1 MKWVSNPPTLWSW
14 QMALCWFSSIPMA
27 LLKLEGG
34 RMVEVAA
41 LQRVASNNDTL
52 ALSLLSGAPLT
63 KTSMTTV
70 LLLPMT
76 MRCVEKVGI

>member
-1 MKWVSNPPTLWSW
+1 
-14 QMALCWFSSIPMA
+14 MALCWFSSIPMA

-52 ALSLLSGAPLT
+52 ALSLLSGAPL
-63 KTSMTTV
+63 
-70 LLLPMT
+70 
-76 MRCVEKVGI
+76 RICD